1 MNKTVYQILHALIVS
16 IIISLP
22 LTFVMLAVNVGFDN
36 PEFGIIYVR
45 SFLVAVA
52 VATPVS
58 MFAAPLGAKML
69 PKAAASTPQ

>member
-1 MNKTVYQILHALIVS
+1 MNKTLHMILHAFIVS

-36 PEFGIIYVR
+36 PEFGAIYVR

-58 MFAAPLGAKML
+58 IFAAPLGSKLL
-69 PKAAASTPQ
+69 PKTAPSAP